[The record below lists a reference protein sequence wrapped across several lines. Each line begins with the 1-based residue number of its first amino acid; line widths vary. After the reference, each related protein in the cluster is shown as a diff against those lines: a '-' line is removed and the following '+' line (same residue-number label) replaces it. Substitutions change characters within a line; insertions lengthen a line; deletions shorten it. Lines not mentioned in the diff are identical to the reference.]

1 MSVQVQLMRLNE
13 KLILANRSD
22 LSQVTPSEESWV
34 ARGLGTL
41 HLSPLRVWFASP
53 HLISL
58 AGQWP
63 GGEERVIPVR

>member
-1 MSVQVQLMRLNE
+1 MSVHVQLMRFNE
-13 KLILANRSD
+13 ELMLADRSD

-41 HLSPLRVWFASP
+41 HLSLRSVSGLP